1 MRKRHLNLLCAG
13 GLILGA
19 FSGTSWSRDAS
30 WSAGTGR
37 QEPEAS
43 PVNERFERAAAL
55 ETLEGTGNLRAA
67 FNADKHKARLMVAL
81 SPT

>member
-19 FSGTSWSRDAS
+19 LTVPAE
-30 WSAGTGR
+30 SAGSETGR

-43 PVNERFERAAAL
+43 PANERFERAAAL